1 MCRRSSVL
9 IIAIVALWLSP
20 AVIGDDVAAYLER
33 HGLQQLLAVHL
44 EQLLEDQTGAARDD
58 LVLRLAGLYA
68 QLLESTD
75 DPALRVALEER
86 SRKLLSAA
94 PPNTAQELRLA
105 LLRGS
110 YRSAE
115 RVAEDHRL
123 RQSDPEQV
131 DRAKATLAELIPKLR
146 QLRGQLD
153 DRSKLAERRLTRS
166 GGSSAVILS
175 EEAERYHRLLAQ
187 CTFLNAWALYYQSWL
202 NERPDNAR
210 AAELLFATLL
220 ETESSRPQPEDIS
233 VDLRSIEAIARSI
246 LGMALCKSLTAS
258 SATALR
264 WVELLEDER
273 THELLHEQ
281 SPAWKVAIHLEHGE
295 YRAARAVLEAVQ
307 ANQVLPLPWVRLA
320 AVHALEAEP
329 NSEHA
334 TALARWAVAQL
345 AAGGEL
351 EQVLDL
357 AQRYGAN
364 ALGTSGFAMR
374 YVRGVQHYQH
384 ARDIHG
390 NDRPSVDEELA
401 SLYERA
407 VSELDAAVAE
417 PDAQGYPKA
426 AAGCRWLIAW
436 CRYFQ
441 SSFLAARTA
450 FERAAETLSSDDGP
464 EALWMAVVCLDK
476 VVQAGDGEA
485 LARELAELID
495 RFLAQYPSNP
505 HAPRLIVKR
514 AQAAEQVSPAAVN
527 ELLAVP
533 QNSEAFGDARKQA
546 ALALYKLFRR
556 SSGEQ
561 RVSYGQEYLVVAIG
575 LLTSDQ
581 PDVPAAGQDERQP
594 YLSQFIA
601 RCRRV
606 LEVALSEEVQQ
617 PAAARMA
624 LDALDA
630 LRGGGDAAA
639 PYRDEIDYRRVQERL
654 YEGDA
659 KSAAATGDRLWAGN
673 PGSLWSRAA
682 QRALFKYAHRRFA
695 ADDADDQALDLV
707 VRAGQRILSEFE
719 GSVEALDRP
728 SVLAYYLAVADGLTQ
743 QWQRRGQADNAERA
757 LALYEAVLAVRPRDA
772 IVLRATAGLAERFG
786 NTDRALACWR
796 LLVAGSE
803 AGTEPWYEAKFH
815 LISLLADVDP
825 IRARLVMDQYKQLN
839 PEYGPQPWAARLLA
853 LDRRIGRTGLDD
865 GTETSEPVDDGAIGD
880 KEGQP

>member
-1 MCRRSSVL
+1 MCRRSSVV
-9 IIAIVALWLSP
+9 IIAVVAFASTQ
-20 AVIGDDVAAYLER
+20 AAYSDDVAAYLER

-44 EQLLEDQTGAARDD
+44 EQLLEDQNGAARDD

-68 QLLESTD
+68 HLLESTD
-75 DPALRVALEER
+75 DPALRIALEER

-115 RVAEDHRL
+115 RIAEDHRL

-175 EEAERYHRLLAQ
+175 AEAERYHRLLAQ

-281 SPAWKVAIHLEHGE
+281 WPAWKVAIHLEHDE

-307 ANQVLPLPWVRLA
+307 ANQELPLPWVRLA

-329 NSEHA
+329 NHEHA

-357 AQRYGAN
+357 AQRYGAD

-390 NDRPSVDEELA
+390 NDRPSVDEGLA
-401 SLYERA
+401 NLYERA

-450 FERAAETLSSDDGP
+450 FERAAEKLSSDDGP

-485 LARELAELID
+485 LARELADLID
-495 RFLAQYPSNP
+495 RFLRQYPSNP

-514 AQAAEQVSPAAVN
+514 AQAADQVTPATVN

-533 QNSEAFGDARKQA
+533 ENSEAFRDARKQA

-561 RVSYGQEYLVVAIG
+561 RVRYGQEYLLVAIG
-575 LLTSDQ
+575 LLTSKRLDSL
-581 PDVPAAGQDERQP
+581 AAGQDEIEPRRSP
-594 YLSQFIA
+594 FIA

-606 LEVALSEEVQQ
+606 LEVALSEEVQR
-617 PAAARMA
+617 PAAARTALAA
-624 LDALDA
+624 LDAL
-630 LRGGGDAAA
+630 GDAAA
-639 PYRDEIDYRRVQERL
+639 AYKDEIDYRRVQERL

-673 PGSLWSRAA
+673 PGSIWSRAA

-695 ADDADDQALDLV
+695 ADEADDQALDLV
-707 VRAGQRILSEFE
+707 VHTGQRILSEFE
-719 GSVEALDRP
+719 GSVEALGRP
-728 SVLAYYLAVADGLTQ
+728 SVLAYYLAVADALTQ
-743 QWQRRGQADNAERA
+743 QWQRRGQTDDAQRA
-757 LALYEAVLAVRPRDA
+757 LALYEAVLAVRSGDA
-772 IVLRATAGLAERFG
+772 TVLRAAAGLAERLG
-786 NTDRALACWR
+786 YTDRALACWR
-796 LLVAGSE
+796 RLVAGSE

-815 LISLLADVDP
+815 LISLLAEVDP
-825 IRARLVMDQYKQLN
+825 IRARLVMDQFKQLN
-839 PEYGPQPWAARLLA
+839 PDYGPQPWAARLLA
-853 LDRRIGRTGLDD
+853 LDRRIGSAGLDD
-865 GTETSEPVDDGAIGD
+865 GAETSKPKDNGAVGD
-880 KEGQP
+880 KEGQS

>member
-1 MCRRSSVL
+1 MCRRSNVL
-9 IIAIVALWLSP
+9 VIALVAL
-20 AVIGDDVAAYLER
+20 ACTQAAYGDDVAAYLER

-44 EQLLEDQTGAARDD
+44 EQLLEDQSGAGRDD

-75 DPALRVALEER
+75 DPALRIALEER
-86 SRKLLSAA
+86 SRTLLSAA
-94 PPNTAQELRLA
+94 PPNTALELRLA

-115 RVAEDHRL
+115 RIAEDHRL

-146 QLRGQLD
+146 QLRGQLN

-166 GGSSAVILS
+166 GGSTAVILS

-295 YRAARAVLEAVQ
+295 YRAARTVLEAVQ

-329 NSEHA
+329 NDEYA
-334 TALARWAVAQL
+334 AALARWAVAQL

-357 AQRYGAN
+357 AQRYGAD

-384 ARDIHG
+384 ARDLHG
-390 NDRPSVDEELA
+390 NDRPSVDEGLA

-407 VSELDAAVAE
+407 VGELDAAVAE

-441 SSFLAARTA
+441 SSFLAAHAA
-450 FERAAETLSSDDGP
+450 FERAAEMLSPKDGP

-476 VVQAGDGEA
+476 VVQAGNGEA
-485 LARELAELID
+485 LARELADLID
-495 RFLAQYPSNP
+495 RFLTQYPSNP

-514 AQAAEQVSPAAVN
+514 AQAAGQVTPATVN

-533 QNSEAFGDARKQA
+533 ENSEAFSDAQKQA

-561 RVSYGQEYLVVAIG
+561 RVRYGREYLLVAIG
-575 LLTSDQ
+575 LLVPER
-581 PDVPAAGQDERQP
+581 PDRPAAGQDELEPRR
-594 YLSQFIA
+594 SQFIA

-606 LEVALSEEVQQ
+606 LEVALSEEVQR
-617 PAAARMA
+617 PAAARTA
-624 LDALDA
+624 LAAFDAL
-630 LRGGGDAAA
+630 GDAAE

-654 YEGDA
+654 YEGDTT
-659 KSAAATGDRLWAGN
+659 SAASTSDRLWSGN
-673 PGSLWSRAA
+673 PGSVWSRAA
-682 QRALFKYAHRRFA
+682 QRALFKYAHRRWA
-695 ADDADDQALDLV
+695 ADEADEQALDLV
-707 VRAGQRILSEFE
+707 VHTGQRILSEFE
-719 GSVEALDRP
+719 GFVEALDRP
-728 SVLAYYLAVADGLTQ
+728 SVLAYYLAVADALTQ
-743 QWQRRGQADNAERA
+743 QWQRRGQEAIAQRA
-757 LALYEAVLAVRPRDA
+757 LALYEAVLAVRPRDVT
-772 IVLRATAGLAERFG
+772 VLRAAADLSERLG
-786 NTDRALACWR
+786 QTDRALACWR
-796 LLVAGSE
+796 LLAAGSE

-815 LISLLADVDP
+815 LISLLAEVDP
-825 IRARLVMDQYKQLN
+825 VRARLVMDQYKQLN
-839 PEYGPQPWAARLLA
+839 PEYGPQPWAAQLLA

-865 GTETSEPVDDGAIGD
+865 GAETSEPADNGAVGD
-880 KEGQP
+880 KKGQS

>member
-1 MCRRSSVL
+1 MCRQSSVL
-9 IIAIVALWLSP
+9 VIALFAL
-20 AVIGDDVAAYLER
+20 ACTQAAYGDDVAAYLER

-44 EQLLEDQTGAARDD
+44 EQLLEDQSPAARDD

-115 RVAEDHRL
+115 RIAEDHRL
-123 RQSDPEQV
+123 RQSDAEQV
-131 DRAKATLAELIPKLR
+131 ERAKATLAELIPKLR
-146 QLRGQLD
+146 ELRGQLD
-153 DRSKLAERRLTRS
+153 DRSRLAERRLTRS
-166 GGSSAVILS
+166 VGGTAVILS
-175 EEAERYHRLLAQ
+175 EKAERYHRLLAQ

-220 ETESSRPQPEDIS
+220 ETDSSRPQPEDIS

-295 YRAARAVLEAVQ
+295 YRAARTVLEAVQ

-329 NSEHA
+329 NDEHA
-334 TALARWAVAQL
+334 AALARWAVAQL

-357 AQRYGAN
+357 AQRYGAD

-384 ARDIHG
+384 ARDVHG
-390 NDRPSVDEELA
+390 NDRPSADEELA

-407 VSELDAAVAE
+407 VRELEAAVAE
-417 PDAQGYPKA
+417 PDAHGYPKA

-441 SSFLAARTA
+441 SSFLAARAA
-450 FERAAETLSSDDGP
+450 FERAAETLSPKDGP

-476 VVQAGDGEA
+476 VVQAGNGEA
-485 LARELAELID
+485 LARELAQLID
-495 RFLAQYPSNP
+495 RFLTHYPSNP

-514 AQAAEQVSPAAVN
+514 AQAAEQITPATVN

-533 QNSEAFGDARKQA
+533 ENSEAFSDARKQA

-556 SSGEQ
+556 SSSEQ
-561 RVSYGQEYLVVAIG
+561 RASYGREYLLVALG
-575 LLTSDQ
+575 LLTSDR
-581 PDVPAAGQDERQP
+581 PDLPTAGQDERQSRRSP
-594 YLSQFIA
+594 FIA

-606 LEVALSEEVQQ
+606 LEVALSEEVQR
-617 PAAARMA
+617 PAAARTA
-624 LDALDA
+624 LAALDA
-630 LRGGGDAAA
+630 LRDAAES
-639 PYRDEIDYRRVQERL
+639 YRDEIDYRRVQERL

-659 KSAAATGDRLWAGN
+659 RSAAATGDRLWAGN
-673 PGSLWSRAA
+673 PGSVWSRAA
-682 QRALFKYAHRRFA
+682 QRALFKYAHRRLA
-695 ADDADDQALDLV
+695 ADESDDQALDLV
-707 VRAGQRILSEFE
+707 VHTGQRILSEFE
-719 GSVEALDRP
+719 GSVEALGRP
-728 SVLAYYLAVADGLTQ
+728 SVLAYYLAVADALTQ
-743 QWQRRGQADNAERA
+743 QWQRRGQADSAQRA

-772 IVLRATAGLAERFG
+772 AVLRAAAGLAERLG
-786 NTDRALACWR
+786 QTDRALACWR

-815 LISLLADVDP
+815 LISLLAEVDP
-825 IRARLVMDQYKQLN
+825 VRARLVMDQYKQLN

-853 LDRRIGRTGLDD
+853 LDRRIGRSELDD
-865 GTETSEPVDDGAIGD
+865 GAETSEPAGNGAVGD
-880 KEGQP
+880 KEGQS

>member
-1 MCRRSSVL
+1 MCRRSSGL
-9 IIAIVALWLSP
+9 IIA
-20 AVIGDDVAAYLER
+20 AVVLACTQVGYGDDVAAYLER
-33 HGLQQLLAVHL
+33 HGLQQLLVVHL
-44 EQLLEDQTGAARDD
+44 EQLLEDENGAARDD
-58 LVLRLAGLYA
+58 LVLRLAGLYS
-68 QLLESTD
+68 QLLESAD
-75 DPALRVALEER
+75 DPALRISLEER

-115 RVAEDHRL
+115 RIAEDHRL
-123 RQSDPEQV
+123 RQSDPAQV
-131 DRAKATLAELIPKLR
+131 DRGKATLAELIPKLR

-166 GGSSAVILS
+166 GGGSAVILS
-175 EEAERYHRLLAQ
+175 EEAERFHRLLAQ

-210 AAELLFATLL
+210 AAELLFAKLL
-220 ETESSRPQPEDIS
+220 ETESSRPQPEDVS
-233 VDLRSIEAIARSI
+233 VDLRSVEAIARSI

-281 SPAWKVAIHLEHGE
+281 SPAWKIAIHLEHGE
-295 YRAARAVLEAVQ
+295 YRAAHTVLETVQ
-307 ANQVLPLPWVRLA
+307 ANQELPLPWVRLA
-320 AVHALEAEP
+320 AVHALEADP
-329 NSEHA
+329 NLGHA
-334 TALARWAVAQL
+334 AALARWAVAQL

-357 AQRYGAN
+357 AQRYGAD

-384 ARDIHG
+384 ARDVHG
-390 NDRPSVDEELA
+390 DDRPSVDEGLA

-407 VSELDAAVAE
+407 VRELDAAVAE
-417 PDAQGYPKA
+417 PDAQRYPKA

-441 SSFLAARTA
+441 SSFLPARAA
-450 FERAAETLSSDDGP
+450 FERAAETLSPKDGP

-476 VVQAGDGEA
+476 VVQAGHGEA
-485 LARELAELID
+485 LARELAALID

-514 AQAAEQVSPAAVN
+514 AQAAEQVTPATVN

-561 RVSYGQEYLVVAIG
+561 RVRYGQEYLLVALG
-575 LLTSDQ
+575 LLTSER
-581 PDVPAAGQDERQP
+581 PDLPAARQDEFEPR
-594 YLSQFIA
+594 LSPFIA
-601 RCRRV
+601 RCRRM
-606 LEVALSEEVQQ
+606 LEVALSEEFQR
-617 PAAARMA
+617 PAAARTALAA
-624 LDALDA
+624 LDAL
-630 LRGGGDAAA
+630 GGAAE

-659 KSAAATGDRLWAGN
+659 TSAAVTGDRLWVGN
-673 PGSLWSRAA
+673 PGSVWSRAA
-682 QRALFKYAHRRFA
+682 QRALFKYAHRRLA
-695 ADDADDQALDLV
+695 ADESDEQALDLV
-707 VRAGQRILSEFE
+707 VHSGQRILSEFE
-719 GSVEALDRP
+719 GSAGALDRP
-728 SVLAYYLAVADGLTQ
+728 SVLAYYVAVADALTQ
-743 QWQRRGQADNAERA
+743 QWQRRGQAVSAQRA
-757 LALYEAVLAVRPRDA
+757 LELYEAVLAVRPRDA
-772 IVLRATAGLAERFG
+772 TVLRAAAGLAERLG
-786 NTDRALACWR
+786 KTDRALACWR
-796 LLVAGSE
+796 LLIAGSE
-803 AGTEPWYEAKFH
+803 AATDPWYEAKFH
-815 LISLLADVDP
+815 LISLLAEVDP
-825 IRARLVMDQYKQLN
+825 VRARLVMDQHKQLN

-865 GTETSEPVDDGAIGD
+865 GAETSESAGNGAVGD
-880 KEGQP
+880 KEGQS

>member
-9 IIAIVALWLSP
+9 VIALVALAYTQ
-20 AVIGDDVAAYLER
+20 AVYGDDVAAYLER

-44 EQLLEDQTGAARDD
+44 EQLLEDQNGAARDD

-68 QLLESTD
+68 QLLESID
-75 DPALRVALEER
+75 DPALRIALEER

-115 RVAEDHRL
+115 RIAEDHRL

-131 DRAKATLAELIPKLR
+131 ERAKATLAELIPKLR

-166 GGSSAVILS
+166 GGGTAVILS
-175 EEAERYHRLLAQ
+175 EKAERYHRLLAQ

-202 NERPDNAR
+202 SQRPDNAR

-281 SPAWKVAIHLEHGE
+281 WPAWKVAIHLEHDE
-295 YRAARAVLEAVQ
+295 YRAARRLLEAVQ

-329 NSEHA
+329 NDEHA
-334 TALARWAVAQL
+334 AALARWAVAQL

-357 AQRYGAN
+357 AQRYGAD

-374 YVRGVQHYQH
+374 YVRGVQHYQR
-384 ARDIHG
+384 ARDVHG
-390 NDRPSVDEELA
+390 NDRPSVDEGLA

-407 VSELDAAVAE
+407 VRELDAAVAE

-441 SSFLAARTA
+441 SSFLAARAA
-450 FERAAETLSSDDGP
+450 FERAAETLSPKDGP

-476 VVQAGDGEA
+476 VVQAGNGEA

-495 RFLAQYPSNP
+495 RFLTQYPSNP

-514 AQAAEQVSPAAVN
+514 AQAAEQVTPARVN
-527 ELLAVP
+527 ELLAIP
-533 QNSEAFGDARKQA
+533 QNSEAFDDARKQA

-556 SSGEQ
+556 STDEQ
-561 RVSYGQEYLVVAIG
+561 RVQYGREYLLVAIG
-575 LLTSDQ
+575 LLTSERAHL
-581 PDVPAAGQDERQP
+581 PAAGQDERQP
-594 YLSQFIA
+594 RLSPFIA

-606 LEVALSEEVQQ
+606 LEVALSEEIQRPV
-617 PAAARMA
+617 AARTALAA
-624 LDALDA
+624 LDALD
-630 LRGGGDAAA
+630 GAAE

-659 KSAAATGDRLWAGN
+659 TSAAATGDRLWAGN
-673 PGSLWSRAA
+673 PGSIWSRAA
-682 QRALFKYAHRRFA
+682 QRALFKYAHRRLA
-695 ADDADDQALDLV
+695 ADEADDQALDLV
-707 VRAGQRILSEFE
+707 VHTGQRILSEFE

-728 SVLAYYLAVADGLTQ
+728 SVLAYYLAVADGMTQ
-743 QWQRRGQADNAERA
+743 QWQRRGQAEDAQRA
-757 LALYEAVLAVRPRDA
+757 LALYEVVLGVRPRDA
-772 IVLRATAGLAERFG
+772 IVLRAAAGLAERLG
-786 NTDRALACWR
+786 KTDRALACWR
-796 LLVAGSE
+796 LLAAGSE

-815 LISLLADVDP
+815 LISLLAEVDP
-825 IRARLVMDQYKQLN
+825 VRARLVMNQYKQLN

-853 LDRRIGRTGLDD
+853 LDRRIGRSGLDD
-865 GTETSEPVDDGAIGD
+865 GAETSEPAGNGAVGD
-880 KEGQP
+880 KEGQS